1 MVDQLRNHTLYGFEV
16 EWRVEDNEGVR
27 EYAKSA
33 LEEMGHGVLAA
44 SDANEAFQL
53 LGDVPRVDLL

>member
-1 MVDQLRNHTLYGFEV
+1 LL
-16 EWRVEDNEGVR
+16 VEDNEGVR

-44 SDANEAFQL
+44 SDAKAFRL